1 MIVCGGE
8 NVYPEH
14 VEKVLKTH
22 SLVADAV
29 VYAVTDARFGHV
41 LCAQVELETD
51 ATLNET
57 DLKAWLKQKLSRAE
71 MPHHFRFEPIK
82 ILSTGK
88 RSLLQ

>member
-1 MIVCGGE
+1 M
-8 NVYPEH
+8 
-14 VEKVLKTH
+14 LKTH

-82 ILSTGK
+82 ILYNK
-88 RSLLQ
+88 RKHEIYLFVFTSLQKATFTC